1 MSDATDEVQPI
12 RVVGRPRV
20 IGQIQ
25 TLYEVAPGDTVLF
38 AEVSSATLQ
47 SVVVTGTA
55 VAATA
60 ASADGRALLRPQAK
74 AAAPADNQRKP
85 APTAPAPVAAPP
97 SVQTSNGITTLSW
110 LDPATG
116 NTMKLSGRHTL
127 VELLEIKRR
136 IEQTRA
142 AEAAKKKP

>member
-1 MSDATDEVQPI
+1 
-12 RVVGRPRV
+12 
-20 IGQIQ
+20 
-25 TLYEVAPGDTVLF
+25 
-38 AEVSSATLQ
+38 
-47 SVVVTGTA
+47 
-55 VAATA
+55 
-60 ASADGRALLRPQAK
+60 
-74 AAAPADNQRKP
+74 
-85 APTAPAPVAAPP
+85 
-97 SVQTSNGITTLSW
+97 VQTSNGITTLSW